1 MNKSM
6 VGTCKRLR
14 YVYEPLFFVE
24 KIMETL
30 PIDELNNLKAYLD
43 LTFEKGEITLSEVLD
58 DVLDVLVLG
67 WASGLEYASSV
78 LGGTYLDYSDLQKA
92 LDLKIEDKTYKD
104 RVREH
109 FENLDVDG
117 IIRVADT
124 ESHRLYNEAVFES
137 AKASGKNVYKTWET
151 MMDDRV
157 RETHSYIEGVS
168 VPIDERFYTSDGDS
182 ARYPGDFE
190 LAQNNVNCRCYLTL
204 QVN

>member
-1 MNKSM
+1 M
-6 VGTCKRLR
+6 VGTCREPEGAF
-14 YVYEPLFFVE
+14 YESLFFVE

-30 PIDELNNLKAYLD
+30 PIDELNNLKAYLS
-43 LTFEKGEITLSEVLD
+43 LAFERGEITLSEVMDEVLD
-58 DVLDVLVLG
+58 ILIIGWANGLDYASDVLGD
-67 WASGLEYASSV
+67 S
-78 LGGTYLDYSDLQKA
+78 YLDYSDLQKA

-109 FENLDVDG
+109 FENLDIDG
-117 IIRVADT
+117 IVRVADT

-190 LAQNNVNCRCYLTL
+190 LAQNNVGCRCVLTL

>member
-1 MNKSM
+1 M

-14 YVYEPLFFVE
+14 YVYESLFFVE

-67 WASGLEYASSV
+67 WANGLEYASSV
-78 LGGTYLDYSDLQKA
+78 LGSTYLDYSDLQKA

-109 FENLDVDG
+109 FEDLDVDG

-182 ARYPGDFE
+182 ALYPGNFE

>member
-1 MNKSM
+1 
-6 VGTCKRLR
+6 
-14 YVYEPLFFVE
+14 
-24 KIMETL
+24 METL

-67 WASGLEYASSV
+67 WANGLEYASSV
-78 LGGTYLDYSDLQKA
+78 LGSTYLDYSDLQKA

-190 LAQNNVNCRCYLTL
+190 LAQNNVGCRCHLTL

>member
-1 MNKSM
+1 
-6 VGTCKRLR
+6 
-14 YVYEPLFFVE
+14 
-24 KIMETL
+24 METL

-67 WASGLEYASSV
+67 WANGLEYASSV
-78 LGGTYLDYSDLQKA
+78 LGNTYLDYSDLQKA

-137 AKASGKNVYKTWET
+137 AKASGKNVYKTWVT
-151 MMDDRV
+151 MGDDKV
-157 RETHSYIEGVS
+157 RDPHVLLDGVTI
-168 VPIDERFYTSDGDS
+168 PLDELFYTDGVG
-182 ARYPGDFE
+182 AKAPGMFGVPE
-190 LAQNNVNCRCYLTL
+190 LDINCRCVLEI